1 MHTMFDSGST
11 VSFISGRMVDE
22 LGLRPI
28 RLERPMVLSTAA
40 GDKIYPNLVCVDCP
54 VEIEEHTLP
63 ADLRVLEFLEFDAL
77 LGMDWLGAYHAQI
90 HCYGKR
96 ITFQILGHPEFS
108 FQGTSTNLPITRGRV
123 ATSVDVETFAGVLS
137 TTGKVETRLEDVPIV
152 CDFPDVFPA
161 ELPGLPPP
169 REIDFIVDLVPGTKP
184 ISIPPYR
191 MAPKELDELRGQLDE
206 LLELGFI
213 RPSMSPWGAPV
224 LFVKKK
230 DGSLRLCID
239 YRQLNKATVK
249 NKYPLPRIDDLF
261 DQLTGSQCFSK
272 INLRSGYHQLR
283 IRAEDMEKTAFRTR
297 YGHYRLIMPFGL
309 TNAQTMFMDLMHRV
323 LRQDTWTICH
333 CVHRRHLDIFQDS
346 GGAQRAPQVDFADT
360 ARASIIR

>member
-1 MHTMFDSGST
+1 
-11 VSFISGRMVDE
+11 
-22 LGLRPI
+22 
-28 RLERPMVLSTAA
+28 
-40 GDKIYPNLVCVDCP
+40 
-54 VEIEEHTLP
+54 
-63 ADLRVLEFLEFDAL
+63 
-77 LGMDWLGAYHAQI
+77 MDWLGAYHAQI

-230 DGSLRLCID
+230 DDSLRLCID

-272 INLRSGYHQLR
+272 IDLRSGYHQLR

-297 YGHYRLIMPFGL
+297 YGHYQFTVMPFGL
-309 TNAQTMFMDLMHRV
+309 TNAPAMFMDLMHRV
-323 LRQDTWTICH
+323 LRQYLDRFVIVFIDDILIYSKTREEH
-333 CVHRRHLDIFQDS
+333 KEHLK
-346 GGAQRAPQVDFADT
+346 VDFAMDI